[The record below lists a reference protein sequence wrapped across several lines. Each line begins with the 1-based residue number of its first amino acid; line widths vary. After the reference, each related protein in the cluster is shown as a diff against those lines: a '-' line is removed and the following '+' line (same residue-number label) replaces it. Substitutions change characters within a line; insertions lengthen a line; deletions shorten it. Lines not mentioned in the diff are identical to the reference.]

1 MSLADKMNM
10 WASGAEGQSPE
21 PAANGPDPEWLEN
34 LEDDI
39 EDGSG
44 HIELPLYSRAI
55 LDSKA
60 YKQLLEDLQRES
72 LFHSDA
78 SRVWT
83 MDTVRHQIM
92 SGLSPTRIS
101 KNESPCVHEVEF
113 LVPFRGIRERLLKE
127 AKRRAVNHESYD
139 PSTAV
144 VLVNS
149 SNKYTQAVAL
159 GDYIN
164 QTWGSRGSRLLDLVK
179 GIFAQKVE
187 TVNSAGM

>member
-21 PAANGPDPEWLEN
+21 PAAHGPDPEWLEN
-34 LEDDI
+34 VEDDI
-39 EDGSG
+39 EGGSG
-44 HIELPLYSRAI
+44 HFELPLYSRAI